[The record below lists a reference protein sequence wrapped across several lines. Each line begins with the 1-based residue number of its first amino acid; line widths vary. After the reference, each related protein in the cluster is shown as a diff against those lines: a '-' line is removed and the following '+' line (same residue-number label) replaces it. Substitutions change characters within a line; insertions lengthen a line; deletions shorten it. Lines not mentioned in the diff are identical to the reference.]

1 VSELWKAGLGE
12 LALHVESGDVSCREI
27 VSAALARIERHD
39 GRIGA
44 FMQVRGEAALAEARS
59 ADEARAAGRA
69 RSRLHGLPI
78 AVKDIFASPDFETTC
93 GSRILRGFRAPY
105 EASVLRRLREAG
117 LVVVGTTNMDEF
129 AMGSSTENS
138 AWKKTHNPWDLARVP
153 GGSSGGSAAAVA
165 ARLVPAALGTDT
177 GGSIRQP
184 AALCGVTGM
193 KPTYGRVS
201 RYGLVAFASSLDQIG
216 PITRSCSDAALVLGA
231 IAGHDPHDS
240 TSYPQPTPNW
250 LAALTGNV
258 DGLRI
263 GVPRGFFDGAG
274 ADPETMARAREA
286 LRTLEGLGAKTVEVE
301 LPNSAYGI
309 GTYYLICTAEASS
322 NLSRYDG
329 VKYGYRAASETL
341 DEMYENTRSEGFGAE
356 VKRRIL
362 LGTYVLSA
370 GYYDAY
376 YRKAQQVRTLIRRD
390 FERAFESC
398 DLIATPT
405 TPGPAWRIGELVDD
419 PLQMYLADVYTV
431 TANLAGLPAVS
442 VPCGFAGAGL
452 PVGVQL
458 IARPLDEATALRA
471 GDAFQ
476 RQTHHHERIPEGFSS

>member
-1 VSELWKAGLGE
+1 MSELGNASLGE
-12 LALHVESGDVSCREI
+12 LALHVESGEVSCREV
-27 VSAALARIERHD
+27 VSGALARIERND
-39 GRIGA
+39 QRTGA
-44 FMQVRGEAALAEARS
+44 FLRLRGEAALAEAS
-59 ADEARAAGRA
+59 AADESRAAGRA

-78 AVKDIFASPDFETTC
+78 AVKDILASPDFETTC
-93 GSRILRGFRAPY
+93 GSRILSGFRAPY
-105 EASVLRRLREAG
+105 EATVLRRLREAG
-117 LVVVGTTNMDEF
+117 LVVVGSTNMDEF
-129 AMGSSTENS
+129 AMGGSTENS
-138 AWKKTHNPWDLARVP
+138 AWQSTRNPWNPTRVP

-184 AALCGVTGM
+184 AALCGVTGL

-216 PITRSCSDAALVLGA
+216 PITRSCSDAALLLGV
-231 IAGHDPHDS
+231 IAGHDARDA
-240 TSYPQPTPNW
+240 TSYPQPAPNW
-250 LAALTGNV
+250 LASLSGSV
-258 DGLRI
+258 EGLRI
-263 GVPRGFFDGAG
+263 GIPRGFFDGAG
-274 ADPETMARAREA
+274 ADAETMARAREA
-286 LRTLEGLGAKTVEVE
+286 LHRFEGMGAKTSEIE

-309 GTYYLICTAEASS
+309 ATYYLICTAEASS

-329 VKYGYRAASETL
+329 VKYGFRAACETL
-341 DEMYENTRSEGFGAE
+341 DEMYEKTRSEGFGSE

-376 YRKAQQVRTLIRRD
+376 YRKAAQARTLIRRD

-405 TPGPAWRIGELVDD
+405 TPGPAWPLGELVDD
-419 PLQMYLADVYTV
+419 PLQMYLADVFTV
-431 TANLAGLPAVS
+431 TANLAGLPAIS
-442 VPCGFAGAGL
+442 IPCGVTAERL
-452 PVGVQL
+452 PVGLQL
-458 IARPLDEATALRA
+458 IGRPLDEATLLRA

-476 RQTHHHERIPEGFSS
+476 RQTHFHELVPQGLAS